1 MTLDAEFLNRIFD
14 EIRAQQAT
22 KKIRNVYGQEV
33 ASIQETEKLEKN
45 IYRKD
50 IELLVVNRVIGNDLF
65 SSKGIPLYFIHEV
78 QGMDEEDIADL
89 IQECQTQISRTL
101 FNKNNKYYFSRTLAI
116 FWHLKH
122 AFPIIMDCFRKGELS
137 TKKENIMIAE
147 YQKTGV
153 QVILSSTLKDEEY
166 SSGTKYYDIDGVNA
180 INYESNP
187 NSHIL
192 QSIYCEQFMR
202 LVDSFGIVY

>member
-1 MTLDAEFLNRIFD
+1 
-14 EIRAQQAT
+14 
-22 KKIRNVYGQEV
+22 
-33 ASIQETEKLEKN
+33 
-45 IYRKD
+45 
-50 IELLVVNRVIGNDLF
+50 
-65 SSKGIPLYFIHEV
+65 
-78 QGMDEEDIADL
+78 
-89 IQECQTQISRTL
+89 
-101 FNKNNKYYFSRTLAI
+101 
-116 FWHLKH
+116 
-122 AFPIIMDCFRKGELS
+122 MDCFRKGELS